1 MKRAKYSALFI
12 GLALCLF
19 LSIIASLAFGAK
31 TIPFS
36 EVIDGLFN
44 SSITSFNTTIVQE
57 RIPRTV
63 FGLVAGAS
71 LGVSG
76 MLMQSL
82 TRNPVAD
89 PSILGINSGAALF
102 VVIGISFF
110 NMQSSSHYIIV
121 AIIGAAI
128 SAFFVYAIASMGRG
142 GASPLKLTLA
152 GATTTTAISSLINI
166 IVLPRVESLT
176 SFRFWQVGSIS
187 GATWT
192 SIIALLPFII
202 IGFIIAVFVSP
213 SLNAMAIGDETA
225 ISLGVKV
232 TRIRIIT
239 AIAGVLLCGSV
250 TALAGPITF
259 VGLMVPHVMRLL
271 FGNNIKLLVPL
282 SAIGGA
288 ILLLVSDVVGRLL
301 ANPGEIEVGI
311 LTAFIGAP
319 VFIFIAI
326 KTKVKS
332 L

>member
-1 MKRAKYSALFI
+1 MKPIKYSLISI
-12 GLALCLF
+12 GLTICLLLC
-19 LSIIASLAFGAK
+19 IIVSLAFGAK
-31 TIPFS
+31 MIPFV
-36 EVIDGLFN
+36 EVIEGLFDPA
-44 SSITSFNTTIVQE
+44 ITSFNSIVIQE

-63 FGLVAGAS
+63 FALVAGGA

-76 MLMQSL
+76 TLMQSL

-102 VVIGISFF
+102 VVVGIAFLHIQTTS
-110 NMQSSSHYIIV
+110 QYILMAV
-121 AIIGAAI
+121 IGATLSAI
-128 SAFFVYAIASMGRG
+128 FVYAIASMGKG
-142 GASPLKLTLA
+142 GATAIKLTLA

-176 SFRFWQVGSIS
+176 SFRFWQVGSVS
-187 GATWT
+187 GASWE
-192 SIIALLPFII
+192 SIMTLLPVII
-202 IGFIIAVFVSP
+202 IGFIIAIFVSP
-213 SLNAMAIGDETA
+213 SLNAMATGDEMA

-232 TRIRIIT
+232 GRVRAIT

-259 VGLMVPHVMRLL
+259 VGLMIPHIMRLL
-271 FGNNIKLLVPL
+271 FGNNIKLLVPM

-288 ILLLVSDVVGRLL
+288 ILLVLSDVIGRVL

-311 LTAFIGAP
+311 ITAFIGAP
-319 VFIFIAI
+319 IFIFIAI